1 MKRFSPGFCLFWERD
16 DDQSWELVPVCATQP
31 QPHPPMTNSVINP
44 QKQLLVLNPW
54 PLSFASPIGMK
65 MELVIIGIKILG
77 QVKWK
82 LMCSLI
88 CFYFVLQNILFSA
101 DLIKLVENLSKT
113 LQLLF
118 VYEQL
123 TNEIFNTFTL
133 AEGFACIHSNTL
145 GLSQSLFYFL
155 PQKSHS
161 QAGLASLHSRRSIL
175 K

>member
-65 MELVIIGIKILG
+65 MELVIIWLKILG

-88 CFYFVLQNILFSA
+88 CFYFVLQNIIFSA
-101 DLIKLVENLSKT
+101 DLIKLVENYPIVVRIWATDQRDIQYFYPGRRICMYSQHYTRPLSIPF
-113 LQLLF
+113 LF
-118 VYEQL
+118 P
-123 TNEIFNTFTL
+123 TSEI
-133 AEGFACIHSNTL
+133 SQPSRL
-145 GLSQSLFYFL
+145 G
-155 PQKSHS
+155 
-161 QAGLASLHSRRSIL
+161 
-175 K
+175 